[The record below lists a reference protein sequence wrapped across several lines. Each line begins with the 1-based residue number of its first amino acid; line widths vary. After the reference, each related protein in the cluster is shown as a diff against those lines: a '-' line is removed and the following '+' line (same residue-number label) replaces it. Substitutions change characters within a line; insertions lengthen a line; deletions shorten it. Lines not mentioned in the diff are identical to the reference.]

1 MSSNWTAAS
10 GAHLRVED
18 IDWGSTGGDDM
29 FTSNADDLLMS
40 DPRAVR
46 RAETA
51 PMVLTIMGTGGSLC
65 VGGFVEEVNPDEEY
79 RYTEDYHQLYYSK
92 NPRDPRMLP
101 PPARPVRSRCRA
113 ATSSLSPPRMVL
125 LATALRTEKATALVK
140 LYVDT
145 FRPDWDY
152 AQIKSHV
159 CTFSRDQDGSRL
171 VQRLLEKPE
180 NIVSIFNEVIE
191 EFGELATDKMFDVV
205 PKAEN
210 DANALQE
217 IKEAKMLDRLTA
229 KVRGH
234 LLEYSVQTY
243 GCRVMQKAVENMRA
257 ADRNAIIRELDGKI
271 VEFVFDQNANHV
283 VQKVVEVCPSG
294 AQFVVDAFIPSLG
307 DLACHAYGCRV
318 LQRTFEKCHDVE
330 GVNIRPLMEAV
341 LSRVNEFTVHQY
353 GNYVVQ
359 HAMLNAP
366 EDLRH
371 RFVVQLT
378 PQLYAL
384 SCSKFASNVAE
395 RIVTTA
401 TEEERD
407 AIIKE
412 LKKPLSDFQG
422 GNYLVNMMQDTYANY
437 VVQRF
442 FEAVSPTQREVIS
455 ELVQPHIGTINQ
467 SVYGRHLLRKMVS
480 NNILTNTFL
489 LSQGIDVSGP
499 EYGGNAN
506 NSGHRS
512 GGHRNTANGT
522 SGSENR
528 HNGGGST
535 AYTNRNGNGR
545 DSRSGGGQYPYGTPY
560 GIPQLPQQQPQA
572 PQPAYMYPAAAA
584 APQLYQPQQA
594 YIPQI
599 APSGFGAFAGAA
611 TFSAPMPPQQQA
623 GNYSLRYGTPMQQ
636 STPTS
641 QPLQTP
647 AQQQQQPTRRGGA
660 QSPQVYV
667 NGGYNGAG
675 QAHQQQPSPNSTL
688 FPASQQQQA
697 FQANSDLADATL
709 ASGKGGCSG
718 KGNTSAGR
726 QQAAASLLA
735 AAALGAGVVWR
746 GMMRHIGAQVLALL
760 ARRAY
765 PSLPLV
771 AGDCVLGQEDD
782 ADKLAKP
789 AGALTPTAWI
799 AGLAAGLRRQ
809 ADSPRNRAARRHALR
824 RGLLGGRGACPGA
837 SGCCDDG
844 WLAVAAW
851 GGGGVAACGS
861 AGAVVAPALARAPA
875 QTCFAMWE
883 TEPALWPVRCAGFA
897 DRWRLK
903 AHPV

>member
-1 MSSNWTAAS
+1 MTANWTAAPD
-10 GAHLRVED
+10 AHLRVED
-18 IDWGSTGGDDM
+18 IDWGSTECEDM
-29 FTSNADDLLMS
+29 FTSSADDLLVA

-65 VGGFVEEVNPDEEY
+65 VGGFEEVNPDEEY
-79 RYTEDYHQLYYSK
+79 RYTEEYHQLYYSK
-92 NPRDPRMLP
+92 NPRDPRMLLP
-101 PPARPVRSRCRA
+101 LTRRRHHLVREARAPGALAVPSGERPSV
-113 ATSSLSPPRMVL
+113 SSTNGAVGDRVGNGDSDCD
-125 LATALRTEKATALVK
+125 ATAAVPEASETLSSQALVK

-152 AQIKSHV
+152 AQIKAHI
-159 CTFSRDQDGSRL
+159 CTFCRDQDGSRL

-180 NIVSIFNEVIE
+180 NIVPIFNEVIE
-191 EFGELATDKMFDVV
+191 AFGELATDVFGNYVLQKMFDVV
-205 PKAEN
+205 PKVEN
-210 DANALQE
+210 DLSALQE
-217 IKEAKMLDRLTA
+217 IREARLLDRLTE

-257 ADRNAIIRELDGKI
+257 ADRDAIIRELDGR
-271 VEFVFDQNANHV
+271 VVDFVFDQNANHV
-283 VQKVVEVCPSG
+283 VQKVVEVCPAG

-307 DLACHAYGCRV
+307 ELACHAYGCRV

-407 AIIKE
+407 AIINE

-442 FEAVSPTQREVIS
+442 FEAVSATQRELIS

-480 NNILTNTFL
+480 NNILTNAFL
-489 LSQGIDVSGP
+489 LGQGIDVSGP
-499 EYGGNAN
+499 DYGGNAN
-506 NSGHRS
+506 NNGHRS
-512 GGHRNTANGT
+512 GGHRGSTNNTDGT
-522 SGSENR
+522 DNR

-535 AYTNRNGNGR
+535 HASRNGNGR
-545 DSRSGGGQYPYGTPY
+545 GNRAGRSGRGGNSHSNNQHSDGKSNALRGNDGSSPSSMLLLQPHLQLQQPLLSGYMPLPQQYQYGNPY
-560 GIPQLPQQQPQA
+560 GIPQLQQQQPQVT
-572 PQPAYMYPAAAA
+572 PQAFVYPTASA

-594 YIPQI
+594 YMPQLT
-599 APSGFGAFAGAA
+599 PSDFGAFPGAA
-611 TFSAPMPPQQQA
+611 AFPTPILQQQPA
-623 GNYSLRYGTPMQQ
+623 SYALQYGTPMQQ
-636 STPTS
+636 LTTMPP
-641 QPLQTP
+641 QQHP
-647 AQQQQQPTRRGGA
+647 ARRGDT

-675 QAHQQQPSPNSTL
+675 QAHQQQSPQNSGFFHSPT
-688 FPASQQQQA
+688 PPQPQPV
-697 FQANSDLADATL
+697 FQGKSDLADATV
-709 ASGKGGCSG
+709 ATRKGGRSG
-718 KGNTSAGR
+718 KGNASAVSNN
-726 QQAAASLLA
+726 ASYTNA
-735 AAALGAGVVWR
+735 V
-746 GMMRHIGAQVLALL
+746 
-760 ARRAY
+760 
-765 PSLPLV
+765 S
-771 AGDCVLGQEDD
+771 GD
-782 ADKLAKP
+782 K
-789 AGALTPTAWI
+789 AGAFLTNNVTSNQQR
-799 AGLAAGLRRQ
+799 AGYGNRRTQ
-809 ADSPRNRAARRHALR
+809 
-824 RGLLGGRGACPGA
+824 
-837 SGCCDDG
+837 
-844 WLAVAAW
+844 
-851 GGGGVAACGS
+851 
-861 AGAVVAPALARAPA
+861 
-875 QTCFAMWE
+875 QQE
-883 TEPALWPVRCAGFA
+883 TGY
-897 DRWRLK
+897 
-903 AHPV
+903 

>member
-65 VGGFVEEVNPDEEY
+65 VGGFEEEVNPDEEY

-101 PPARPVRSRCRA
+101 PLTRRRHHLVREARAPGAFAV
-113 ATSSLSPPRMVL
+113 SSGDKQSVPSTNG
-125 LATALRTEKATALVK
+125 A

-191 EFGELATDKMFDVV
+191 EFGELATDVFGNYVLQKMFDVV

-560 GIPQLPQQQPQA
+560 GIPQLQQQQPQA

-688 FPASQQQQA
+688 FPASQQQQQA

-760 ARRAY
+760 ARRAC

-809 ADSPRNRAARRHALR
+809 ADSPRNRAARRHTLR
-824 RGLLGGRGACPGA
+824 RGLLGGRG
-837 SGCCDDG
+837 
-844 WLAVAAW
+844 
-851 GGGGVAACGS
+851 
-861 AGAVVAPALARAPA
+861 GAVWADAAPVPEARRERPEVWEGPGLRLAGFLAELIRHAPAPPPGYPHDGRHRFRPRAGSWPLPA
-875 QTCFAMWE
+875 
-883 TEPALWPVRCAGFA
+883 
-897 DRWRLK
+897 
-903 AHPV
+903 

>member
-101 PPARPVRSRCRA
+101 PLTRRRHHLVREARAPGAFAVSSGDKQSVPSTNGAVGDRIENRESDCNNAAA
-113 ATSSLSPPRMVL
+113 ATSA
-125 LATALRTEKATALVK
+125 ATAIAAAAPEATEHLSSQALVK

-191 EFGELATDKMFDVV
+191 EFGELATDVFGNYVLQKMFDVV

-545 DSRSGGGQYPYGTPY
+545 DSRSGGGVGSNSSGGGNNNGSGGRAGRGGRGGNSNNSSSNNSNNQHSDGKNNAMRSNGGGNPNSMLVLQPQLQLQQPIMTGYMPMPQQYPYGTPY
-560 GIPQLPQQQPQA
+560 GIPQLQQQQPQA

-718 KGNTSAGR
+718 KGNTSAGVSSASHANATSSDKACAILTNSNTSS
-726 QQAAASLLA
+726 QQR
-735 AAALGAGVVWR
+735 AGYSN
-746 GMMRHIGAQVLALL
+746 Q
-760 ARRAY
+760 
-765 PSLPLV
+765 
-771 AGDCVLGQEDD
+771 
-782 ADKLAKP
+782 
-789 AGALTPTAWI
+789 
-799 AGLAAGLRRQ
+799 
-809 ADSPRNRAARRHALR
+809 
-824 RGLLGGRGACPGA
+824 
-837 SGCCDDG
+837 
-844 WLAVAAW
+844 
-851 GGGGVAACGS
+851 
-861 AGAVVAPALARAPA
+861 RAP
-875 QTCFAMWE
+875 QQE
-883 TEPALWPVRCAGFA
+883 TGY
-897 DRWRLK
+897 
-903 AHPV
+903 

>member
-1 MSSNWTAAS
+1 MAANWTATPD
-10 GAHLRVED
+10 AHVRVED
-18 IDWGSTGGDDM
+18 VDWGSTDGEDI
-29 FTSNADDLLMS
+29 FTSSADDLLMA

-51 PMVLTIMGTGGSLC
+51 PMVLTIMGTDGSLC
-65 VGGFVEEVNPDEEY
+65 VGGFEEEVSPDEEY
-79 RYTEDYHQLYYSK
+79 RCTEEYHQLYYSK

-101 PPARPVRSRCRA
+101 PLTRRRHHIVRETHVPGAFAVPSNEKQSIPSTNGAVGDRIESESGDCAAA
-113 ATSSLSPPRMVL
+113 ATTAPE
-125 LATALRTEKATALVK
+125 ATAPLSSQALVK

-152 AQIKSHV
+152 AQIKTHV

-191 EFGELATDKMFDVV
+191 EFEELATDVFGNYVLQKMFDVV
-205 PKAEN
+205 PKVEN
-210 DANALQE
+210 DVNAPQE
-217 IKEAKMLDRLTA
+217 IKGARLLDRLTE

-257 ADRNAIIRELDGKI
+257 ADRDTIIRELDGK
-271 VEFVFDQNANHV
+271 VVDFVFDQNANHV
-283 VQKVVEVCPSG
+283 VQKVVEVCPAG

-307 DLACHAYGCRV
+307 ELACHAYGCRV
-318 LQRTFEKCHDVE
+318 LQRTFEKCHNVE
-330 GVNIRPLMEAV
+330 GVNIRPLLEAV

-442 FEAVSPTQREVIS
+442 FEAVSATQRECIS
-455 ELVQPHIGTINQ
+455 DLVQPYIGTINQ

-480 NNILTNTFL
+480 NSILSNAFL
-489 LSQGIDVSGP
+489 LGHGIDVSGP
-499 EYGGNAN
+499 EYGGSAN
-506 NSGHRS
+506 NNGHRA
-512 GGHRNTANGT
+512 GGHRGNANAAN
-522 SGSENR
+522 SNDNR
-528 HNGGGST
+528 HNGSGFTS
-535 AYTNRNGNGR
+535 YSNRNGNSR
-545 DSRSGGGQYPYGTPY
+545 DSRAGAGAGSSSGGGHNGGSSGRAGRSGRGGNSNSNPQQSDANINAMRSSGGGNTNSLLVLQQQLQLQQQLMAGYMPIPQHYQYGSPYA
-560 GIPQLPQQQPQA
+560 IPQLQQQPQTP
-572 PQPAYMYPAAAA
+572 PQAYMYPTAAT
-584 APQLYQPQQA
+584 APQLYQPPQA
-594 YIPQI
+594 YVPQI
-599 APSGFGAFAGAA
+599 APGSFGAFPGAA
-611 TFSAPMPPQQQA
+611 AFPAPIPHQQQA
-623 GNYSLRYGTPMQQ
+623 GNYTLQYGTPMQQ

-641 QPLQTP
+641 QQLQPP
-647 AQQQQQPTRRGGA
+647 APPQQQPAQRVSA

-675 QAHQQQPSPNSTL
+675 Q
-688 FPASQQQQA
+688 SQQQQLSQNSSFLPA
-697 FQANSDLADATL
+697 PPQQQVFPAKSDLSDTTITADKGGR
-709 ASGKGGCSG
+709 SGKGSNSADASSTCYATIVSSDKAGTLLSNNANSSQQRAG
-718 KGNTSAGR
+718 HGNRRT
-726 QQAAASLLA
+726 QQQQM
-735 AAALGAGVVWR
+735 G
-746 GMMRHIGAQVLALL
+746 
-760 ARRAY
+760 Y
-765 PSLPLV
+765 
-771 AGDCVLGQEDD
+771 
-782 ADKLAKP
+782 
-789 AGALTPTAWI
+789 
-799 AGLAAGLRRQ
+799 
-809 ADSPRNRAARRHALR
+809 
-824 RGLLGGRGACPGA
+824 
-837 SGCCDDG
+837 
-844 WLAVAAW
+844 
-851 GGGGVAACGS
+851 
-861 AGAVVAPALARAPA
+861 
-875 QTCFAMWE
+875 
-883 TEPALWPVRCAGFA
+883 
-897 DRWRLK
+897 
-903 AHPV
+903 